1 MSWFKKY
8 LSYEVGIDFKTCSYF
23 FIILF
28 FYAVYQLTQGSFYA
42 SIAVM
47 AEMMIAAYFMGYIQM
62 YLLGNFDESERFGV
76 REAVRTVICSL
87 VYVFIS
93 FLFRWYDR
101 NVTATA
107 LFFFWMLFCY
117 VSMFLAYK
125 VKREIDTAMLNR
137 ELDAF
142 KRTGKPGEK
151 ESDKGKKA

>member
-1 MSWFKKY
+1 MNWLKKY

-28 FYAVYQLTQGSFYA
+28 FYSVYQLTQGSVYA

-76 REAVRTVICSL
+76 REAVMTIFCSL

-101 NVTATA
+101 NVMVTV

-142 KRTGKPGEK
+142 KRRKEK
-151 ESDKGKKA
+151 EKERI